1 MFTLHTQRRTSQAR
15 SRRGS
20 LVMVV
25 AMALLVIG
33 CCLALVFDRLWL
45 DNAQVELQAAA
56 EASALAGAAQL
67 ATDDRLNPKPVDLIT
82 PAREA
87 AKNLATRNYAV
98 GSSVSLQDQDILVG
112 TIQMDPDNGHAELVE
127 ETERPTTVVVKAART
142 KGRGNP
148 IALFFQELTGR
159 SSGNAVAIAEA
170 SVDNRIIGVQPNT
183 GSPVPAIPMSILYTH
198 PDPRR
203 LDTWQR
209 QIEMRLGVD
218 NYSIDP
224 ATNEI
229 IPGPDGIP
237 EILLHTAALADSE
250 EDSKKVNLLT
260 ADIGNGLK
268 ESRVAEQLQNGWT
281 VEDLK
286 SFGEEFR
293 TDQGPQTLDVDA
305 AMIGAIQDEL
315 RSLIGQT
322 RICTLYTDH
331 KSTNHTLG
339 QAAVVSL
346 VAIRILAVT
355 ETGAQKLQITAQPS
369 VIATR
374 TALLERQDA
383 AWIGGESDG
392 PSNPYIYKLFL
403 SH

>member
-1 MFTLHTQRRTSQAR
+1 VLTLQTQRRSSKAR
-15 SRRGS
+15 PRRGS

-45 DNAQVELQAAA
+45 DTAQVELQAAA
-56 EASALAGAAQL
+56 EASALAGAGQL
-67 ATDDRLNPKPVDLIT
+67 ATDDRLNPKSVDLIT

-87 AKNLATRNYAV
+87 AKNLAAKNFAV
-98 GSSVSLQDQDILVG
+98 GSSVSLQDQDILIG

-127 ETERPTTVVVKAART
+127 DTDRPTTVVVKAART
-142 KGRGNP
+142 KGNGNP
-148 IALFFQELTGR
+148 IALFFRDLTGR
-159 SSGNAVAIAEA
+159 SSGDAQAIAEA
-170 SVDNRIIGVQPNT
+170 SVDNRIIGVQPND
-183 GSPVPAIPMSILYTH
+183 GSPVPALPMSILHTH
-198 PDPRR
+198 HDPRR

-209 QIEMRLGVD
+209 QIEMRLGLDRYSVD
-218 NYSIDP
+218 P
-224 ATNEI
+224 TTNEI
-229 IPGPDGIP
+229 TAGPDGIP
-237 EILLHTAALADSE
+237 EILLHTAALADSQD
-250 EDSKKVNLLT
+250 DSEKVNLLT
-260 ADIGNGLK
+260 VDVGNGLK
-268 ESRVAEQLQNGWT
+268 ESRVAEQLKTGWT

-315 RSLIGQT
+315 QGLIGQT

-331 KSTNHTLG
+331 KSTSHTIG
-339 QAAVVSL
+339 TASVVNL
-346 VAIRILAVT
+346 VAIRILAVE
-355 ETGAQKLQITAQPS
+355 ETGAQKLQITAQPA

-374 TALLERQDA
+374 TALLDRQDA
-383 AWIGGESDG
+383 AWLGGESDG